1 MEEERNNIPLDRIM
15 FMVGSQSDAE
25 GDMLPQAFSICSTHT
40 DPEVLVARIMDKIT
54 DDLGSLGIDHS
65 EGSLTIQAIE
75 TWQEFADLK
84 IPGHVKIQA
93 LASAIIDEFLHAFCR
108 SGSAHAEMLAAA
120 PWATVPTE
128 D

>member
-1 MEEERNNIPLDRIM
+1 MEEERDRIPLDRIM

-25 GDMLPQAFSICSTHT
+25 GDMLPQAFSICSTRT
-40 DPEVLVARIMDKIT
+40 DPEVLVTRIVEKIT
-54 DDLGSLGIDHS
+54 DDLDSLGIDHGR
-65 EGSLTIQAIE
+65 GSIAIYAIE

-84 IPGHVKIQA
+84 IPGHIKMQA
-93 LASAIIDEFLHAFCR
+93 LASAIIAEFLHAFCR